1 MDAKKALRQIM
12 ESSHTTGYSIAK
24 RMGRSKGYVYDR
36 LCRPTQPSYAFLTSV
51 ADACGYDLALVKRD
65 GSETIILD
73 PPTE

>member
-12 ESSHTTGYSIAK
+12 DKSETTGYAIALS
-24 RMGRSKGYVYDR
+24 MGRNSSYVYNV
-36 LCRPTQPSYAFLTSV
+36 LGTHSNPSYAFLTSV